1 MTPSPVRYAASPG
14 GRIAYQT
21 LGEGPLDLVVY
32 PAGAWNIDMLWE
44 RPEIVRWLNNLAR
57 FARVI
62 MSNARG
68 SGGSDP
74 LQAGITIEEWAQD
87 FVYVLDAAES
97 PRASVLVTRDI
108 GPIGLLYAAAFPDRV
123 SSLALVDGYARL
135 TCAPD
140 YPIGPSVDEMRRTND
155 RLVESWGSGQPTA
168 VLAPALTS
176 DPHLIEWYARFERA
190 TASPAVFT
198 LIRRLL
204 EQVDVRGVLPSVQA
218 PTLVVAHLDDP
229 YLPVEHGR
237 YLAGHLPNAT
247 LVERPGPVGLPW
259 LTDVEGTLHEV
270 ESFLTGTSSSPDLE
284 DRFLATLM
292 FTDIVDSTRRAA
304 ELGDAAW
311 LRLLDEHDRRLSHC
325 VAVHR
330 GRQVTSTGDGVLATF
345 DGPARAIRCAEAIR
359 AVAEQLGLHVRI
371 GLHTGEVE
379 NRTNDIGGIA
389 VAIAARVMAEAAAGE
404 ILVSSAV
411 PPLVAGSGITFD
423 DRGVRQLKGVPGEWR
438 VLAVV

>member
-1 MTPSPVRYAASPG
+1 
-14 GRIAYQT
+14 
-21 LGEGPLDLVVY
+21 
-32 PAGAWNIDMLWE
+32 
-44 RPEIVRWLNNLAR
+44 
-57 FARVI
+57 
-62 MSNARG
+62 
-68 SGGSDP
+68 
-74 LQAGITIEEWAQD
+74 
-87 FVYVLDAAES
+87 
-97 PRASVLVTRDI
+97 VTRDI

-123 SSLALVDGYARL
+123 SSLVLVDGYARL

-140 YPIGPSVDEMRRTND
+140 YPIGPSVDEMQRTND
-155 RLVESWGSGQPTA
+155 RLAEAWGTGQPTA

-176 DPHLIEWYARFERA
+176 DAHLIEWYARFERA

-204 EQVDVRGVLPSVQA
+204 EQVDVRGVLPSVQV

-229 YLPVEHGR
+229 YIPVEHGR
-237 YLAGHLPNAT
+237 YLTTHLPNAT

-259 LTDVEGTLHEV
+259 LTDVQGTLHEV
-270 ESFLTGTSSSPDLE
+270 ESFLTGTSSSPDLG
-284 DRFLATLM
+284 DRFLATLV
-292 FTDIVDSTRRAA
+292 FTDIVDSTRRTA

-311 LRLLDEHDRRLSHC
+311 LRLLDEHDRRLSAC
-325 VAVHR
+325 IAGYR
-330 GRQVTSTGDGVLATF
+330 GRPVTSTGDGLLATF
-345 DGPARAIRCAEAIR
+345 DGPARAIGCAQAMR
-359 AVAEQLGLHVRI
+359 AVAQQLGLHVRI

-379 NRTNDIGGIA
+379 SRTNDIGGIA

-411 PPLVAGSGITFD
+411 PPLVAGSGLSFD